1 MKPSNQYKSEKE
13 RILRRYSAPSDSERY
28 DQARLIGDISDSIVN
43 DIAAGHK
50 VLAMRNRDEP
60 FDEEGGANIDGTFSG
75 EN

>member
-1 MKPSNQYKSEKE
+1 MKPPKQYEFDKE
-13 RILRRYSAPSDSERY
+13 RYLRRYSAPSDSERY

-60 FDEEGGANIDGTFSG
+60 FDEEGGGNIDETFSG